1 MASDAGRHPRQIQ
14 AALVEWLDERYPFTE
29 SVTRELYRR
38 VPNYAAA
45 FHHYLGAM
53 VVMLIVLEFI
63 TGFLLGLYYVPDG
76 IGNPSPAYTSV
87 NLIQHSV
94 YLGWLIRGVHFWGA
108 NLLIP
113 LALLHLIYVYWTGS
127 YRAPRELNWMVG
139 VLMLLLI
146 LALTIT
152 GELLPWDSKTYLARS
167 RELSILSG
175 GSALPFQLST
185 LIKYLLQG
193 GQIAGPAT
201 LQRFFMAH
209 IFLLP
214 GLMTLLMY
222 LHFRFIRKHGPAPP
236 IVLPNNTPLSFD
248 NQPAML
254 APIRDQ
260 YASAG
265 PGENGGHGL
274 EPLSKR
280 QPIGPDHVLFPLVA
294 SIALPGVLMG
304 SSGHHIADDLPADET
319 HPFFPDHFWPFPIIA
334 TVMVVTLGLLA
345 ALVQRNLQLDVPA
358 DPRSSAVAH
367 PDWFFL
373 FLFQFLK
380 LGPELV
386 MSLVIPLLALLA
398 LLLWPLIDAGLGPRL
413 ARRLG
418 WNSWPVP
425 GRNVVTGSL
434 LVGIVGF
441 LAFLTSWSLA
451 GPGLCL
457 PWPINGPI
465 CGG

>member
-1 MASDAGRHPRQIQ
+1 MAVLHRRQVQ
-14 AALVEWLDERYPFTE
+14 AALVKWLDERYAFTV
-29 SVTRELYRR
+29 SVNRELYRR
-38 VPNYAAA
+38 VPNYTAS
-45 FHHYLGAM
+45 FHHYLGAI
-53 VVMLIVLEFI
+53 VVTLIVLEFI

-76 IGNPSPAYTSV
+76 SGNPSPAYTSV

-94 YLGWLIRGVHFWGA
+94 YLGPLIRGIHFWGA

-146 LALTIT
+146 LALTLT

-175 GSALPFQLST
+175 GSALPLQLST
-185 LIKYLLQG
+185 LIKYVLQG
-193 GQIAGPAT
+193 GSTVGPAT

-209 IFLLP
+209 VFLIP
-214 GLMTLLMY
+214 GLITFLMY
-222 LHFRFIRKHGPAPP
+222 LHFRFIRKDGPAPP
-236 IVLPNNTPLSFD
+236 MVSPDNIQSSAD
-248 NQPAML
+248 NQPVMR
-254 APIRDQ
+254 PSTRDR
-260 YASAG
+260 YASVG
-265 PGENGGHGL
+265 PSENGDPGL
-274 EPLSKR
+274 EPPSKR
-280 QPIGPDHVLFPLVA
+280 LPIGPDHVLFPLVA

-304 SSGHHIADDLPADET
+304 SRGHHTGDDLPADET
-319 HPFFPDHFWPFPIIA
+319 HPFFPDHFWPYPIIA
-334 TVMVVTLGLLA
+334 MAMLVTLGLLA
-345 ALVQRNLQLDVPA
+345 VLLQRNLQLDVPA
-358 DPRSSAVAH
+358 DPRSTAAPH

-380 LGPELV
+380 LGPEFL
-386 MSLVIPLLALLA
+386 MSLVIPALALLA
-398 LLLWPLIDAGLGPRL
+398 LLLWPLIDSVLGPRL

-418 WNSWPVP
+418 WSSWPVP
-425 GRNVVTGSL
+425 GSNVVTGSL
-434 LVGIVGF
+434 LIGVAGF

-457 PWPINGPI
+457 PWPLNGPV

>member
-1 MASDAGRHPRQIQ
+1 MAVPRPRRIQ
-14 AALVEWLDERYPFTE
+14 AALVEWLDERYAFSE
-29 SVTRELYRR
+29 SITREVYRR
-38 VPNYAAA
+38 MPNYTAT
-45 FHHYLGAM
+45 FHHYLGGI
-53 VVMLIVLEFI
+53 VVILIVLEFT

-76 IGNPSPAYTSV
+76 AGSPAPAYTSV
-87 NLIQHSV
+87 NLIQHTV

-152 GELLPWDSKTYLARS
+152 GELLPWDSKTYLARG

-175 GSALPFQLST
+175 GSTLPPQLSG
-185 LIKYLLQG
+185 LIKDVLQG
-193 GQIAGPAT
+193 GPITGPAT

-209 IFLLP
+209 VFLFP

-222 LHFRFIRKHGPAPP
+222 LHFRFIRTDGPAPP
-236 IVLPNNTPLSFD
+236 MVAPNDPRSVPPMPVPVTHRYVSATPS
-248 NQPAML
+248 
-254 APIRDQ
+254 
-260 YASAG
+260 
-265 PGENGGHGL
+265 ENVGQQL
-274 EPLSKR
+274 EPPSKR
-280 QPIGPDHVLFPLVA
+280 QPIGPDHALFPLVA
-294 SIALPGVLMG
+294 GIALPGVLMP
-304 SSGHHIADDLPADET
+304 STGHHIADDMPADET
-319 HPFFPDHFWPFPIIA
+319 HPFFPDHFWPYPILTAA
-334 TVMVVTLGLLA
+334 TIITLGLLA
-345 ALVQRNLQLDVPA
+345 ALLQGNLQLDLPA
-358 DPRSSAVAH
+358 DPRSNATPH

-380 LGPELV
+380 LGPELL
-386 MSLVIPLLALLA
+386 MSLIIPLLAVLA
-398 LLLWPLIDAGLGPRL
+398 LLLWPLIDSILGPRL

-418 WNSWPVP
+418 WSSWPVP
-425 GRNVVTGSL
+425 GRNVVTGTL
-434 LVGIVGF
+434 LVAVGGF
-441 LAFLTSWSLA
+441 LAFLTGWSLA

-457 PWPINGPI
+457 PWPLNGPI